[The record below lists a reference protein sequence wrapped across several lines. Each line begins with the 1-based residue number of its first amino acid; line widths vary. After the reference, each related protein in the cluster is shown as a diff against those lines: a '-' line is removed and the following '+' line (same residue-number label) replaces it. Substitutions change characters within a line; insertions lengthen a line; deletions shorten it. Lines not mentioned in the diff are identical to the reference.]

1 MSQTIDPQLFAR
13 VELFDNLTS
22 DDLAALLASSS
33 ELTVAA
39 GQTIYEAGQIE
50 RALYILLSGAVE
62 VDVTPPRAAD
72 RMVAELGPGSVFGES
87 SFFHAGPHSATVKAL
102 ADSRL
107 VRINREAF
115 DALLQSNNLAA
126 LRVAANAA
134 KVLAAR
140 LQKADE
146 YIVELLESIQDRK
159 VHAAL
164 AKFRATMDHSFGA
177 SGSSMGPMATNL

>member
-1 MSQTIDPQLFAR
+1 MPAAIDPQLFAR

-22 DDLAALLASSS
+22 SDLLALLAASG

-39 GQTIYEAGQIE
+39 GQTIYEAGQVE
-50 RALYILLSGAVE
+50 RALYVLLSGSVE

-87 SFFHAGPHSATVKAL
+87 SFFHSGPHSATVKAL
-102 ADSRL
+102 SDSRL

-134 KVLAAR
+134 KILAAR
-140 LQKADE
+140 LRQADE
-146 YIVELLESIQDRK
+146 FIVELLESIQDRK

-164 AKFRATMDHSFGA
+164 AKFRSTLDHSVGA
-177 SGSSMGPMATNL
+177 SGSSMGPMAMN